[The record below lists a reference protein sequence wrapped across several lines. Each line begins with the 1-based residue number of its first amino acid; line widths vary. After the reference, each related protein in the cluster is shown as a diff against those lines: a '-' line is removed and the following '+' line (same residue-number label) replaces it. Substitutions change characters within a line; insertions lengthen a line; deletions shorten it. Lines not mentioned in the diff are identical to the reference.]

1 MPKPRKSLIQLFS
14 VTSLFVVCSVF
25 AKAEADFEQL
35 FDERLS
41 SVVAVEFF
49 IQQEVEREPAIAIG
63 LVFDEEGRV
72 VLLDTAIP
80 SWLPPERFKDFRVH
94 HLGEDAEGYEAVY
107 LGQDYLTGYHYIQIS
122 ENSEEFT
129 PVSKFGSASPKRGDL
144 LWGIGVMGKQWA
156 FLPYF
161 LSGRLSAIEPLP
173 WDIGFSDTPVASPG
187 SVVFDEHGTFV
198 GWAGSP
204 VTQDK
209 VIFFGNERRRAAVQ
223 DVRESTMFLTAKEFY
238 DQTQRIPSKPVGD
251 PRPWLGVSGMQPL
264 DREAA
269 TYLGL
274 EKQGSLVISDVIEEG
289 PAAEAGL
296 QSRDIIIALDGEPLP
311 KMKPDFVVPRFF
323 ERKVLTKNIGDTMKM
338 TVIRGNENLEIETT
352 LIEQP
357 TPLKE
362 AQRAYF
368 PELGLAIREFTLYDG
383 IARRILR
390 ASEEGVVVDFVRPN
404 SQVNSAGLVSG
415 DWIKEVDGQK
425 VKDFAE
431 AEAIFTKLEE
441 EQTDADFVILVSR
454 NGETKVLRI
463 KRN

>member
-1 MPKPRKSLIQLFS
+1 MPILRKAFFQFVSSALLVVVFS
-14 VTSLFVVCSVF
+14 AF
-25 AKAEADFEQL
+25 AKAEVDFEKL

-80 SWLPPERFKDFRVH
+80 SWLPPERFRDFRVH
-94 HLGEDAEGYEAVY
+94 HLGEDAEGYEATY
-107 LGQDYLTGYHYIQIS
+107 LGQDYLTGYHFIQIE
-122 ENSEEFT
+122 ENQEAFT
-129 PVSKFGSASPKRGDL
+129 SVAKFGSALPKRGDL
-144 LWGIGVMGKQWA
+144 IWGIGVMGKQWA

-161 LSGRLSAIEPLP
+161 LSGRLSAVEPLP

-187 SVVFDEHGTFV
+187 SVVFDESGTFV

-209 VIFFGNERRRAAVQ
+209 VIFLGNDRHRAAIQ
-223 DVRESTMFLTAKEFY
+223 DVRESTMFLTAEEFY
-238 DQTQRIPSKPVGD
+238 KHIQRVPSKPIGD

-289 PAAEAGL
+289 PAEAAGL
-296 QSRDIIIALDGEPLP
+296 QSRDIIVALDGEPLP
-311 KMKPDFVVPRFF
+311 KLKPDFVVPRYF
-323 ERKVLTKNIGDTMKM
+323 ERKVLTKDIGDTIKM
-338 TVIRGNENLEIETT
+338 TVIRGDETMEIDANLIQ
-352 LIEQP
+352 QP

-362 AQRAYF
+362 AQRVYF

-390 ASEEGVVVDFVRPN
+390 SSDEGVIVDFVKPN

-454 NGETKVLRI
+454 NGETKVLRV
-463 KRN
+463 KRK